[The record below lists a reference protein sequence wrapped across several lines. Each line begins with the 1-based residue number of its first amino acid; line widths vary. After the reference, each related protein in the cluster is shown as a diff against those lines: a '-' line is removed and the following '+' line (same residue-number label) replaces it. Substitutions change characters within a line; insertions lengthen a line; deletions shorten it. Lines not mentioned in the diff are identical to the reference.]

1 MKIIIAGAGKIGF
14 SVASILSDEGHD
26 ITVIDNNPSTINNL
40 SNNLDVICIE
50 GSATNSETLREAGA
64 ADADLIMA
72 AMRSYEMNM
81 VCGISARKL
90 GTRHVI
96 ARIRDTG
103 YLRQTEFLRE
113 ALGLSVIVN
122 PELECARE
130 ISRILRFP
138 SAIRVD
144 AFSKGSAE
152 IIEHRVIPGS
162 KLDGMQLK
170 DMLSAF
176 NAKVLIGVV
185 ERGGEAL
192 IPNGNFTLQAGDLFS
207 ATGDT
212 RELRRFFT
220 AAGQYRKPVRSVMI
234 MGGGR
239 IAVHLSRLLQDVG
252 ISVTIVEAD
261 RQRCDELCD
270 LLPDARIIYGDATRG
285 DILLEEG
292 LKDADAFVAL
302 TGDDGDNIIT
312 SLYAKRCG
320 VGKIVVK
327 VNREYYSDILESS
340 GLDSVVT
347 PKTLIS
353 QQLAR
358 YVRAMS
364 NSVGSSM
371 ETLYRLAEG
380 KVEALEFKVAEGAA
394 CVGVPLKTLRLKP
407 NILISAIVR
416 GNRTI
421 IPDGETVISPGDHAV
436 IVTRS
441 GWLKNLDSIVEGH

>member
-72 AMRSYEMNM
+72 AMRSDEMNM

-90 GTRHVI
+90 GTKHVI

-292 LKDADAFVAL
+292 LKAADAFVAL

>member
-72 AMRSYEMNM
+72 AMRSDEMNM

-176 NAKVLIGVV
+176 NSKVLIGVV

-292 LKDADAFVAL
+292 LKAADAFVAL

>member
-72 AMRSYEMNM
+72 AMRSDEMNM

-292 LKDADAFVAL
+292 LKAADAFVAL

-320 VGKIVVK
+320 VGQIVVK